1 MPSLVSSCLMTR
13 GEQLRNERHE
23 EGRPTR
29 QDDAPFTTPACRTD
43 ILLRAADKPKEE
55 KMSSDSFFGAL
66 RADQRRL
73 VNHGLSPYPTD
84 DELIGYVVD
93 VDDRVRALYRALR
106 VEAYRDYRGIWRVG
120 PLGVNPVRYE

>member
-1 MPSLVSSCLMTR
+1 
-13 GEQLRNERHE
+13 
-23 EGRPTR
+23 
-29 QDDAPFTTPACRTD
+29 
-43 ILLRAADKPKEE
+43 
-55 KMSSDSFFGAL
+55 MSSDSFFSAL

>member
-1 MPSLVSSCLMTR
+1 MHNGR
-13 GEQLRNERHE
+13 YE

-29 QDDAPFTTPACRTD
+29 QDDAPFTTPTCRTD
-43 ILLRAADKPKEE
+43 ILLRAVDKPKEE

-66 RADQRRL
+66 RADQRKL

-84 DELIGYVVD
+84 DELIDYVID
-93 VDDRVRALYRALR
+93 VDDRVRALCKALR
-106 VEAYRDYRGIWRVG
+106 AEAFRDHRGIWRVG